1 MFSFCPFLRGSK
13 SEEQRKKEKKK
24 FEVGLVFSEDKR
36 EKRQNF
42 QDAADMLVTDH
53 VLPIN
58 YDL

>member
-1 MFSFCPFLRGSK
+1 MRNR
-13 SEEQRKKEKKK
+13 ERKKKK

>member
-1 MFSFCPFLRGSK
+1 MRNR
-13 SEEQRKKEKKK
+13 ERKKKK

-42 QDAADMLVTDH
+42 QEAADMLVTDH
-53 VLPIN
+53 VLPID